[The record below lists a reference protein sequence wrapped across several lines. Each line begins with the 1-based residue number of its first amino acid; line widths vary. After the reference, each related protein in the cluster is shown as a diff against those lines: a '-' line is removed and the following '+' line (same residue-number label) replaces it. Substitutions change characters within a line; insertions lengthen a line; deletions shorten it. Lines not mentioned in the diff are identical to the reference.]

1 MSTHT
6 LTTLIAWVV
15 FLTLPSRL
23 CAYPFTTKKK
33 KKEIRN
39 NLNAVHGGSLEKPK
53 LNMRGIQAAVTQFGQ
68 IELLMLFMTYRN
80 GSFVRFEL

>member
-1 MSTHT
+1 MGS
-6 LTTLIAWVV
+6 
-15 FLTLPSRL
+15 LPDTSVQAVRL
-23 CAYPFTTKKK
+23 SIHYKKK